1 MRGHGEKKSRK
12 MDLLIAALMT
22 HPTVEAAAQATGI
35 GVATAYRW
43 LKDTDFLARVREARR
58 DAIRQIMAQLQAS
71 ASESVKCLTELQSGA
86 EAESVRAGAAKTIL
100 EMVLKAGA
108 IEDVNVRL
116 DSIEQT
122 LKQKGT
128 NHDPQSGVTPTGKD
142 RNFNRRAG

>member
-1 MRGHGEKKSRK
+1 
-12 MDLLIAALMT
+12 MDRLIAALMT
-22 HPTVEAAAQATGI
+22 HPTVEAAPQATGI

-100 EMVLKAGA
+100 EMVLK
-108 IEDVNVRL
+108 IEGRSDRRRERTPGFDRAN
-116 DSIEQT
+116 
-122 LKQKGT
+122 
-128 NHDPQSGVTPTGKD
+128 PQAE
-142 RNFNRRAG
+142 RNQP